1 MKDLSK
7 MTNEELLQEFE
18 NFNNFYE
25 TQNSIDYGEFT
36 GGYPEEYYEILE
48 EFGREFEKR
57 EIVLKDASEMPY

>member
-7 MTNEELLQEFE
+7 LTNEELLQEFE

-25 TQNSIDYGEFT
+25 AENSIDYGEFT
-36 GGYPEEYYEILE
+36 GGYPEEYYETSE

-57 EIVLKDASEMPY
+57 EIVLEDMSEMPY